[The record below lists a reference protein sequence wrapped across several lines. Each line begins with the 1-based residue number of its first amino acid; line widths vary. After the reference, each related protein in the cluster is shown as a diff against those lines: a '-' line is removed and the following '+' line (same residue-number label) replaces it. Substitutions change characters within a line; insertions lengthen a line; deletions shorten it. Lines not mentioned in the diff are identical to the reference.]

1 MTKRSAGR
9 TGRGRR
15 LAAAPSGLVAP
26 RGEAADE
33 HSPAPLQG
41 AGEPASTSPVS
52 PGRRGFLGG
61 AAALLL
67 ASGAS
72 GLLVPGRAVA
82 SGNDS
87 DVTFTHPGLLHSA
100 DDLARMRAA
109 VTAKQSPVYDGYLA
123 LAAHARSSSSYAV
136 QNTGQITT
144 WGRGPANYQNQAV
157 ADSAAAYQNA
167 LIWSVTGDTA
177 HADKAR
183 DILNAWSASLTGIT
197 GADGPLGAGL
207 QAFKFVNAAE
217 LLRHT
222 GYEGW
227 SAADIARCEDS
238 FRRVWYPALS
248 CYMLYANGNW
258 DLTSLQSLLAIGVF
272 CEEPSLFYDALR
284 FAAAGAGNGSVLHRI
299 VTAAGQGQE
308 SGRDQ
313 GHEQLA
319 VGLLA
324 DAAQVAWNQGVDLWG
339 FDGNRILANVEYA
352 ARYNL
357 GGDVPFVPDLD
368 RTGKYIKLAVSPTS
382 RGTLPPIYEMA
393 YAHYAGVRG
402 LDTPYTK
409 NAVFRGT
416 GGTRVVEGSND
427 DLPSWGTF
435 AYAGATATSPTVPT
449 PPAGVTAM
457 GNDRSVQVSWLPS
470 AWADSYT
477 VLRATE
483 VDGRYE
489 RMASGVGQPT
499 YTDRNVH
506 AGRTYYYTVSAS
518 NALGESGSSAWA
530 AASAGL
536 PGSWSTQDVGD
547 VKIPGSAV
555 FDGEGFVLEASGT
568 ADTCRLAHLPL
579 RGDGTVTARIV
590 WPLSSQYSKIGVT
603 VRASLDADAAH
614 ASMLIQGLPLHTWS
628 GVWTV
633 RPSAGADVS
642 ATGSTPVPPSQQQ
655 AITTSAAFP
664 ISDLGTLPASATPLE
679 APYVEGAGDGY
690 RLRKPY
696 WVRVTRKGA
705 RCTGAISPD
714 GDHWT
719 EVGSTEVELGRTAYA
734 GLALT
739 SCLGVDEDYAET
751 GTGAFDNV
759 SVTSASGTVWR
770 VPRPART
777 ATDLR
782 AETGADAVE
791 LAWSDPDLS
800 AEYTVR
806 RATRAS
812 GPYETLATRVGPVGF
827 GTRIRYTDATGTP
840 GTTYHYT
847 VAKTNAGGRGPRSA
861 PARAVMPTPA
871 VPRLTSAT
879 AVFTNQGV
887 AFRHLLR
894 ASHEPV
900 RFGADGLP
908 AGLRIDRRTGL
919 VSGTPT
925 ETGEFTVVTTAA
937 NASGTATG
945 TLALTVAAAPPA
957 PWTYGDLGDT
967 VLDDRAFGTLGV
979 VAITTPGSTSYDG
992 GSFTVRGAGV
1002 DLNANGQGMT
1012 GQFVRR
1018 PVSGDC
1024 EVVARLVSRSGVTTD
1039 RVGLLMAKSLSPFD
1053 QAAGVIV
1060 TGGSSAQL
1068 MLRKTVAGAS
1078 AFTGGAAVT
1087 LPALLRLKRAGT
1099 AFSAAL
1105 STDDGVTWTPLAD
1118 GEIPGFGDAPYHV
1131 GLVVCSRSQPVRCTT
1146 EFDEVSITPT

>member
-1 MTKRSAGR
+1 MSGR
-9 TGRGRR
+9 
-15 LAAAPSGLVAP
+15 AAAQE
-26 RGEAADE
+26 RQ
-33 HSPAPLQG
+33 QG
-41 AGEPASTSPVS
+41 ASA
-52 PGRRGFLGG
+52 F
-61 AAALLL
+61 A
-67 ASGAS
+67 
-72 GLLVPGRAVA
+72 
-82 SGNDS
+82 
-87 DVTFTHPGLLHSA
+87 HPGLLHSA
-100 DDLARMRAA
+100 DDLARMTAA
-109 VTAKQSPVYDGYLA
+109 VAAQQSPVHDGYLA
-123 LAAHARSSSSYAV
+123 LAANPRSSAAYTV

-167 LIWSVTGDTA
+167 LLWAVTGDRA

-183 DILNAWSASLTGIT
+183 DILDAWSASLTAVT

-222 GYEGW
+222 GYGGW
-227 SAADIARCEDS
+227 SDAGIAGCEES
-238 FRRVWYPALS
+238 FLRVWYPALS
-248 CYMLYANGNW
+248 CYTLYANGNW

-272 CEEPSLFYDALR
+272 CDEPALFDDALR

-299 VTAAGQGQE
+299 VTDAGQGQE

-368 RTGKYIKLAVSPTS
+368 RTGKYVKLAVSATS
-382 RGTLPPIYEMA
+382 RGTLPPVYEMA

-402 LDTPYTK
+402 LDTPFTR

-416 GGTRVVEGSND
+416 GGARVVEGGND
-427 DLPSWGTF
+427 DLPGWGTF
-435 AYAGATATSPTVPT
+435 AYAGATAPAPGVPT
-449 PPAGVTAM
+449 PPAGVTAV
-457 GNDRSVQVSWLPS
+457 GEDRSVTVTWLPS

-477 VLRATE
+477 VLRASAA
-483 VDGRYE
+483 DGRYE
-489 RMASGVGQPT
+489 EIASGVGEPA
-499 YTDRNVH
+499 YTDRGVH
-506 AGRTYYYTVSAS
+506 AGRTYYYTVSAVGS
-518 NALGESGSSAWA
+518 RGASGGSAWA
-530 AASAGL
+530 AACAGL
-536 PGSWSTQDVGD
+536 PAPWATQDVGA
-547 VKIPGSAV
+547 VRIPGSAA
-555 FDGEGFVLEASGT
+555 FDGERFVLDASGT
-568 ADTCRLAHLPL
+568 DDTYRLVHLPL

-603 VRASLDADAAH
+603 VRASLDATAAH

-633 RPSAGADVS
+633 RPTRGAAVR

-655 AITTSAAFP
+655 AITVNAAFP
-664 ISDLGTLPASATPLE
+664 LSGLGALPESATPLE

-690 RLRKPY
+690 RLRAPY

-714 GDHWT
+714 GVRWT
-719 EVGSTEVELGRTAYA
+719 QVGATDVELGRTGYA
-734 GLALT
+734 GLVLT

-759 SVTSASGTVWR
+759 SVTSPSGTVWQ

-777 ATDLR
+777 VTGLR
-782 AETGADAVE
+782 PGSGADAVE
-791 LAWSDPDLS
+791 LAWSDPDPS
-800 AEYTVR
+800 ARCTVL
-806 RATRAS
+806 RATRAD
-812 GPYETLATRVGPVGF
+812 GPYRTLATGVGPVGF
-827 GTRIRYTDATGTP
+827 GTRVRYADATGTP

-847 VAKTNAGGRGPRSA
+847 VVKTNTAGRGPRSM
-861 PARAVMPTPA
+861 PVQAVMPTPA
-871 VPRLTSAT
+871 QPRLVSAPT
-879 AVFTNQGV
+879 AFANQGV
-887 AFRHLLR
+887 GFRHLLR

-900 RFGADGLP
+900 LFTADGLP
-908 AGLRIDRRTGL
+908 AGLGIDRRTGL
-919 VSGTPT
+919 VSGTPR
-925 ETGEFTVVTTAA
+925 ETGEFTVSTTAA
-937 NASGTATG
+937 NASGTTTG
-945 TLALTVAAAPPA
+945 TLALTVGTAPPE

-967 VLDDRAFGTLGV
+967 VLDDRDFGTLGV
-979 VAITTPGSTSYDG
+979 VAITTPGSASYADG
-992 GSFTVRGAGV
+992 TFTVRGAGV

-1018 PVSGDC
+1018 PVTGDC
-1024 EVVARLVSRSGVTTD
+1024 EIVARLVSRTGAGAD

-1053 QAAGVIV
+1053 QAAAVVV
-1060 TGGSSAQL
+1060 TGGTTAQL
-1068 MLRKTVAGAS
+1068 MLRRTVAGAS
-1078 AFTGGAAVT
+1078 AFTGGAAVA
-1087 LPALLRLKRAGT
+1087 LPVLLRLRRTGT
-1099 AFSAAL
+1099 AFGAAL
-1105 STDDGVTWTPLAD
+1105 STDDGVTWTPVAD
-1118 GEIPGFGDAPYHV
+1118 GEIPAFGDAPYYV
-1131 GLVVCSRSQPVRCTT
+1131 GLVVCSRTPQTLGT
-1146 EFDEVSITPT
+1146 AQFEEVSVALT

>member
-1 MTKRSAGR
+1 MTS
-9 TGRGRR
+9 
-15 LAAAPSGLVAP
+15 SG
-26 RGEAADE
+26 
-33 HSPAPLQG
+33 PL
-41 AGEPASTSPVS
+41 S
-52 PGRRGFLGG
+52 RRGFLGG
-61 AAALLL
+61 VASLLL
-67 ASGAS
+67 VSGAS
-72 GLLVPGRAVA
+72 GLLVPGTVRAA
-82 SGNDS
+82 ENH
-87 DVTFTHPGLLHSA
+87 TPAFTHPGLLHTA
-100 DDLARMRAA
+100 DDLARMKAA
-109 VTAKQSPVYDGYLA
+109 VAAKQSPVYDGYLA
-123 LAAHARSSSSYAV
+123 LAANARSSSSYAV

-183 DILNAWSASLTGIT
+183 DILNAWSTSLTAIT

-207 QAFKFVNAAE
+207 QAFKFANAAE

-222 GYEGW
+222 GYDGW
-227 SAADIARCEDS
+227 AAADIARCEES
-238 FRRVWYPALS
+238 FLRVWYPALS
-248 CYMLYANGNW
+248 GYMFYANGNW

-272 CEEPSLFYDALR
+272 CEEPTLFYDALR

-299 VTAAGQGQE
+299 VTDAGQGQE

-339 FDGNRILANVEYA
+339 FDDNRILANVEYA

-357 GGDVPFVPDLD
+357 GGDVPFTPDLD
-368 RTGKYIKLAVSPTS
+368 RTGKYIKTAVSATS

-416 GGTRVVEGSND
+416 GGTRVIEGSND

-435 AYAGATATSPTVPT
+435 AYAGAATSSPTVPT
-449 PPAGVTAM
+449 PPAGVTAI
-457 GNDRSVQVSWLPS
+457 GNDRSVTVSWLPS
-470 AWADSYT
+470 TWADTYT
-477 VLRATE
+477 VLRATD

-489 RMASGVGQPT
+489 KIASGVARPT

-506 AGRTYYYTVSAS
+506 AGRTYYYTVAAT
-518 NALGESGSSAWA
+518 NAHGGSSSSTWA

-536 PGSWSTQDVGD
+536 PSPWSTRDVGS
-547 VKIPGSAV
+547 VKVPGSAA
-555 FDGEGFVLEASGT
+555 FDGERFVLEASGNS
-568 ADTCRLAHLPL
+568 DTYRLVHLPL

-603 VRASLDADAAH
+603 VRASLDPDAAH

-633 RPSAGADVS
+633 RPSADAQIS

-655 AITTSAAFP
+655 AITVNAAFP
-664 ISDLGTLPASATPLE
+664 ISSLGTLPESATPLE

-690 RLRKPY
+690 RLRAPY
-696 WVRVTRKGA
+696 WVRVTRKGV

-714 GDHWT
+714 GVHWT

-739 SCLGVDEDYAET
+739 SCLGVEEDYAET

-759 SVTSASGTVWR
+759 TVTSSSGTVWR
-770 VPRPART
+770 VPRPARS

-782 AETGADAVE
+782 AQTGTDAVE
-791 LAWSDPDLS
+791 LAWTDPDLS
-800 AEYTVR
+800 AEYTVL
-806 RATRAS
+806 RATRTG
-812 GPYETLATRVGPVGF
+812 GPYKTLATRVGPVGF

-847 VAKTNAGGRGPRSA
+847 VAKTNAGGRGPRST
-861 PARAVMPTPA
+861 PAQAATPTPA
-871 VPRLTSAT
+871 QPQLTSAT
-879 AVFTNQGV
+879 SAFTNHGATFQ
-887 AFRHLLR
+887 HLLR
-894 ASHEPV
+894 ASHEPI
-900 RFGADGLP
+900 RFTAVGLP
-908 AGLRIDRRTGL
+908 AGLRIDRHTGL
-919 VSGTPT
+919 ISGIPT
-925 ETGEFTVVTTAA
+925 ETGEFTVATTAG

-945 TLALTVAAAPPA
+945 TLALTVGTAPPA

-992 GSFTVRGAGV
+992 GTFTVRGAGV

-1024 EVVARLVSRSGVTTD
+1024 EVVARIVTRSGVITD

-1053 QAAGVIV
+1053 QAAGAIV
-1060 TGGSSAQL
+1060 TGGTSAQL

-1087 LPALLRLKRAGT
+1087 LPTLLRLKRVGT

-1131 GLVVCSRSQPVRCTT
+1131 GLVVCSRSQLVRCTA